1 MDNIIAESE
10 TTMINS
16 LNFGLPET
24 AQYIADR
31 RHVNYFPSGSNVY
44 NPNAGNKNIRFHIS
58 GEDNTYIDL
67 SSIRLF
73 ANLQNT
79 DGTRSH
85 FLRPLGNLS
94 SFFSRYRCT
103 VGGQQAQDIIEY
115 NRHCETY
122 NSFKSQDARDMDDLE
137 GGANPRWDD
146 DLRHTYAT
154 GLAEMLDVNART
166 NPAASPVATT
176 FPTTRDHNNWGDL
189 TARYTRHSVAGI
201 PGANGYMRL
210 GHKPVC
216 GLLESKYYLPL
227 RYAPLELEFTIVSD
241 EHIPVV
247 TPFTVTDANTQNDA
261 KGYYF
266 TTGDTST
273 QWELNN
279 VIIRAEVIQLDNTVN
294 NNIVKHLL
302 EGQSLKLVFPMYH
315 TMTQSFSAGGG
326 GEINMNIV
334 KSASKL
340 NGCFIT
346 LYRAPRAGV
355 DADNANY
362 YRHDNYIYKRWNY
375 FYNPM
380 INSRI
385 FDGPNPDG
393 ADRERFQGKGFQDKD
408 LNLTWQ
414 LQINNKKYPEFE
426 CQSMAETAY
435 YLRRTLHYLNPD
447 QDAFSISY
455 KRFRE
460 DKFVIGISFEKMA
473 DTNFTGQNTKMGGL
487 LVFKL
492 KGSNRTLTDNED
504 VREVFVH
511 MISESVLE
519 LRESGS
525 VLYD

>member
-1 MDNIIAESE
+1 
-10 TTMINS
+10 
-16 LNFGLPET
+16 
-24 AQYIADR
+24 
-31 RHVNYFPSGSNVY
+31 
-44 NPNAGNKNIRFHIS
+44 
-58 GEDNTYIDL
+58 
-67 SSIRLF
+67 
-73 ANLQNT
+73 
-79 DGTRSH
+79 
-85 FLRPLGNLS
+85 
-94 SFFSRYRCT
+94 
-103 VGGQQAQDIIEY
+103 
-115 NRHCETY
+115 
-122 NSFKSQDARDMDDLE
+122 MDDLE

-146 DLRHTYAT
+146 DWRHTYAT
-154 GLAEMLDVNART
+154 GLAEMLDVNKRT
-166 NPAASPVATT
+166 NPTADPAATT

-216 GLLESKYYLPL
+216 GLLESNYYLPL

-241 EHIPVV
+241 ERAPVIA
-247 TPFTVTDANTQNDA
+247 PFTKTDDNVHIDAN
-261 KGYYF
+261 GYYF

-273 QWELNN
+273 LWELNN
-279 VIIRAEVIQLDNTVN
+279 AIIRAEVTQLDNTVN

-315 TMTQSFSAGGG
+315 TMTQSFNAAGN
-326 GEINMNIV
+326 EINMNII

-346 LYRAPRAGV
+346 LYRPPRAGA
-355 DADNANY
+355 DADNNNY

-426 CQSMAETAY
+426 CQSLAESAY

-455 KRFRE
+455 KRYRE

-492 KGSNRTLTDNED
+492 KGSNRALTNNED
-504 VREVFVH
+504 VRELFVH

-525 VLYD
+525 LLYD

>member
-24 AQYIADR
+24 AQYITDR

-44 NPNAGNKNIRFHIS
+44 NPNAGNKNIRFHIT

-103 VGGQQAQDIIEY
+103 VGGQQVQDIIEY
-115 NRHCETY
+115 NRHCELY

-137 GGANPRWDD
+137 GSANPRWDD
-146 DLRHTYAT
+146 DWRHTYAT
-154 GLAEMLDVNART
+154 GLAEMLDNNKRK
-166 NPAASPVATT
+166 NPGIADPEAVT
-176 FPTTRDHNNWGDL
+176 FPTTKDHNNWGDL

-201 PGANGYMRL
+201 PGGSYMRL

-216 GLLESKYYLPL
+216 GLLESNYYLPL

-241 EHIPVV
+241 EHIPVI
-247 TPFTVTDANTQNDA
+247 TPFAKTDDNVHIDAN
-261 KGYYF
+261 GYYF

-273 QWELNN
+273 KWELNN
-279 VIIRAEVIQLDNTVN
+279 VILRAEVIQLDNTVN

-315 TMTQSFSAGGG
+315 TMTQSFNAGGN
-326 GEINMNIV
+326 EINMNIV

-355 DADNANY
+355 DADNNNY

-426 CQSMAETAY
+426 CQSLAESAY

-447 QDAFSISY
+447 QDAFSIS
-455 KRFRE
+455 
-460 DKFVIGISFEKMA
+460 
-473 DTNFTGQNTKMGGL
+473 
-487 LVFKL
+487 
-492 KGSNRTLTDNED
+492 
-504 VREVFVH
+504 
-511 MISESVLE
+511 
-519 LRESGS
+519 
-525 VLYD
+525 